1 MKLSYDLHMHSC
13 LSPCGDADMT
23 PNNMVNM
30 AILNGLQVVALTDH
44 NSCKNCPAFLEV
56 ARRSGI
62 LAIAGMELCTAE
74 EIHVVCLFPE
84 LAAAMAFD
92 EEVYHKVPDIQN
104 RPEIFGEQWVMDE
117 NDAVLRSE
125 TRLLINASAIS
136 ITEAVPLVKKYG
148 GVVFP
153 AHVDK
158 SAYSVLSNLGFLPPE
173 CGFTTVEVKS
183 PESFLANEE
192 NRQKIAG
199 CQVVTD
205 SDAHYLWDI
214 AEPVHTL
221 ELSACSAGRV
231 LEYFR
236 GKEGDF

>member
-23 PNNMVNM
+23 PNNMINM

-84 LAAAMAFD
+84 LEAAMAFD
-92 EEVYHKVPDIQN
+92 EEVYSRVPAIEN

-125 TRLLINASAIS
+125 PRLLINASTIPIA
-136 ITEAVPLVKKYG
+136 EAPLLARKYG
-148 GVVFP
+148 GFAFP

-158 SAYSVLSNLGFLPPE
+158 SAYSALSNLGFLPPE
-173 CGFTTVEVKS
+173 CGFTVVEVKE
-183 PESFLANEE
+183 PERFLAEEE
-192 NRQKIAG
+192 NRGKIAG
-199 CQVVTD
+199 CQVITN
-205 SDAHYLWDI
+205 SDAHYLWD
-214 AEPVHTL
+214 
-221 ELSACSAGRV
+221 LS
-231 LEYFR
+231 LIHI
-236 GKEGDF
+236 

>member
-30 AILNGLQVVALTDH
+30 AVLNGLQVIALTDH

-62 LAIAGMELCTAE
+62 LAVAGMELCTAE

-92 EEVYHKVPDIQN
+92 EEVYQKVPDILN

-117 NDAVLRSE
+117 NDAVLHSE
-125 TRLLINASAIS
+125 PRLLINASAIS
-136 ITEAVPLVKKYG
+136 IAEAVPLVQKYG
-148 GVVFP
+148 GIAFP

-173 CGFTTVEVKS
+173 CGFKVVEVKL
-183 PESFLANEE
+183 PESFLAKEE
-192 NRQKIAG
+192 NQKKIAG
-199 CQVVTD
+199 CRVVTN

-221 ELSACSAGRV
+221 ELKACSAGRV

-236 GKEGDF
+236 

>member
-23 PNNMVNM
+23 PNNMINM

-44 NSCKNCPAFLEV
+44 NSCQNCPAFLEV
-56 ARRSGI
+56 ARRNGI

-92 EEVYHKVPDIQN
+92 REVYSQIPDIEN

-125 TRLLINASAIS
+125 PRLLINASAIS
-136 ITEAVPLVKKYG
+136 IAEAVPLVRKYG
-148 GVVFP
+148 GVAFP

-173 CGFTTVEVKS
+173 CGFTVVEVKS
-183 PESFLANEE
+183 PESFLADGE
-192 NRQKIAG
+192 NREKIAG
-199 CQVVTD
+199 CRVVTD

-221 ELSACSAGRV
+221 ELAACSAGRV
-231 LEYFR
+231 L
-236 GKEGDF
+236 DFFSKKKDEI

>member
-1 MKLSYDLHMHSC
+1 MKLSYDLHLHSC

-30 AILNGLQVVALTDH
+30 AILNGLQIVALTDH

-56 ARRSGI
+56 AKRNGI

-92 EEVYHKVPDIQN
+92 EEVYRHVPDIQN
-104 RPEIFGEQWVMDE
+104 RPEIFGEQWVMDAD
-117 NDAVLRSE
+117 DAILHTE
-125 TRLLINASAIS
+125 PRLLINASAIG
-136 ITEAVPLVKKYG
+136 IAEAMPLVRKYG
-148 GVVFP
+148 GTAFP
-153 AHVDK
+153 AHIDK
-158 SAYSVLSNLGFLPPE
+158 NAYSVLSNLGFIPPE
-173 CGFTTVEVKS
+173 CGFTTVGIKD
-183 PESFLANEE
+183 PDRFLADEE
-192 NRQKIAG
+192 NQKKIAG
-199 CQVVTD
+199 CRVVTD

-221 ELSACSAGRV
+221 ELGACSASRL
-231 LEYFR
+231 LEYFCR
-236 GKEGDF
+236 KEG